1 MIQESVAKL
10 VQYGLTTGL
19 IEKEDAIYT
28 ANRLLDLL
36 NMDTLEEETEAAIM
50 DTAADEAIIGR
61 LEKILSDICDYAYDK
76 GIIEENTVGYRDLF
90 DTKVMSLLVDRP
102 SNIIHKFEMLYQESP
117 KKATDFYYKLS
128 QDTDYIRR
136 YRIAKDRKWL
146 APTEYGDLD
155 ITINLSKP
163 EKDPKA
169 IAAAKLAKQT
179 SYPKC
184 LLCRENEGYAGR
196 LNHPG
201 TRQPPHYSGDDQ
213 RQSVVLSVFS
223 VCLL

>member
-117 KKATDFYYKLS
+117 KKATDFYYIRTISVVTVLRRIANGWLRRS
-128 QDTDYIRR
+128 MAIWTSRLICPSRRRIRR
-136 YRIAKDRKWL
+136 RSR
-146 APTEYGDLD
+146 
-155 ITINLSKP
+155 
-163 EKDPKA
+163 
-169 IAAAKLAKQT
+169 
-179 SYPKC
+179 
-184 LLCRENEGYAGR
+184 
-196 LNHPG
+196 
-201 TRQPPHYSGDDQ
+201 
-213 RQSVVLSVFS
+213 RQSSRSRHPIQS
-223 VCLL
+223 VCSAGKMRAMQGG